1 MEPSQTPASVN
12 PPSESAVDTEESALL
27 ARIWELLHQVIDPE
41 MKINIVDLGLVY
53 QISLHNDEP
62 PPIEKKGFFQKIFSK
77 KSVISQPETGKKV
90 IIEMTLTSPSCPM
103 GPYIFSRIYHTI
115 EFLKGVSSVD
125 ISLVWE
131 PPWSQEKIS
140 EAGKMELGIL

>member
-1 MEPSQTPASVN
+1 MEPSNHTSEH
-12 PPSESAVDTEESALL
+12 PPLKSAAGIEESTLL

-53 QISLHNDEP
+53 QISLREDEP
-62 PPIEKKGFFQKIFSK
+62 TPPEKKGIFQKIFSK
-77 KSVISQPETGKKV
+77 KPVVPQQEPGKKV

-103 GPYIFSRIYHTI
+103 GPHIFSCIYRTI

-140 EAGKMELGIL
+140 EAGKMELGLL